1 MSGQLLY
8 CNANELPK
16 SLKEMEKELLCRY
29 RVKELDTRF
38 DRAISQARSPYSFM
52 RERALL
58 QLCGTLLQ
66 ASGATLS
73 AGSVGRTLNIW
84 ASEIV
89 GVAFESLKRFEAG
102 GASQSGPLTAEGLR
116 DGEEEAAIRALEGLA
131 LLLPPS
137 CELMVERG
145 LLSWL
150 AGSFHRWRADRACS
164 ALDALLAMQMRSER
178 AQRQFAEAGGLLK
191 VGRLLTDAQAAP
203 QLKRRGLEFLALLM
217 QEAVPK
223 PTPRHMLRPLENAIG
238 KEAAAKLLER
248 KLNLDES
255 EDDIIRLHTEVAPLL
270 KKGNAVLDWFQQL
283 QA

>member
-1 MSGQLLY
+1 VGAQGAPPHPRPLPSWDASLDGLREGPAPLLSP
-8 CNANELPK
+8 AAAFSP
-16 SLKEMEKELLCRY
+16 
-29 RVKELDTRF
+29 V
-38 DRAISQARSPYSFM
+38 RSEAPSASPP
-52 RERALL
+52 RGRGPPARAL
-58 QLCGTLLQ
+58 
-66 ASGATLS
+66 AAPLS
-73 AGSVGRTLNIW
+73 W
-84 ASEIV
+84 A
-89 GVAFESLKRFEAG
+89 
-102 GASQSGPLTAEGLR
+102 
-116 DGEEEAAIRALEGLA
+116 AAQGLA

>member
-66 ASGATLS
+66 AS
-73 AGSVGRTLNIW
+73 V
-84 ASEIV
+84 V

-116 DGEEEAAIRALEGLA
+116 DGEEEAAIRALEVHPFPTHTRTHSREPFP
-131 LLLPPS
+131 LLPPS
-137 CELMVERG
+137 
-145 LLSWL
+145 
-150 AGSFHRWRADRACS
+150 AP
-164 ALDALLAMQMRSER
+164 ALP
-178 AQRQFAEAGGLLK
+178 G
-191 VGRLLTDAQAAP
+191 
-203 QLKRRGLEFLALLM
+203 
-217 QEAVPK
+217 
-223 PTPRHMLRPLENAIG
+223 
-238 KEAAAKLLER
+238 
-248 KLNLDES
+248 
-255 EDDIIRLHTEVAPLL
+255 
-270 KKGNAVLDWFQQL
+270 
-283 QA
+283 

>member
-116 DGEEEAAIRALEGLA
+116 DGEEEAAIRALEVHPFPTHTRTHSREPFP
-131 LLLPPS
+131 LLPPS
-137 CELMVERG
+137 
-145 LLSWL
+145 
-150 AGSFHRWRADRACS
+150 AP
-164 ALDALLAMQMRSER
+164 ALP
-178 AQRQFAEAGGLLK
+178 G
-191 VGRLLTDAQAAP
+191 
-203 QLKRRGLEFLALLM
+203 
-217 QEAVPK
+217 
-223 PTPRHMLRPLENAIG
+223 
-238 KEAAAKLLER
+238 
-248 KLNLDES
+248 
-255 EDDIIRLHTEVAPLL
+255 
-270 KKGNAVLDWFQQL
+270 
-283 QA
+283 